1 MRAIRQYEF
10 GPAEV
15 LRHEEVPDP
24 HPGPG
29 QVRIA
34 VAAAG
39 VHVVDTLI
47 RQSGVGPYGPPELPM
62 TPGRE
67 VAGIVDEI
75 GEDVA
80 SDWLGRHVV
89 AHLGQASGGY
99 AEFAVRE
106 VESVQVLPE
115 GTDPTAA
122 VAMIGTG
129 RTTMSILRIAR
140 PSSDDVVLVTSA
152 AGGIGALAV
161 QHARNIGATVVGAA
175 GGPLK
180 AGKVGEL
187 GADLAVDYTEEG
199 WADRVREE
207 LGRPVSLVLD
217 GAGGAYGRAAFDL
230 IGPGGRIVM
239 YGRQFGEHRFTSD
252 DLVNRSVAASVAL
265 GPNLLK
271 DVPGGMRELEDEALA
286 ALADGSLKP
295 LVGPP
300 FPLAEAAAAHV
311 ALENRQT
318 YGKVVLV
325 PRRH

>member
-1 MRAIRQYEF
+1 MHAIRQHEF
-10 GPAEV
+10 GPAKV

-24 HPGPG
+24 HPGAG

-39 VHVVDTLI
+39 VHVIDTTI
-47 RQSGVGPYGPPELPM
+47 RQGLVGGPLPLPELPM

-67 VAGIVDEI
+67 VAGVVDEI
-75 GEDVA
+75 GDGVA
-80 SDWLGRHVV
+80 AEWLGRPVV

-99 AEFAVRE
+99 AEYAVRE
-106 VESVQVLPE
+106 VEAVQVLPE
-115 GTDPTAA
+115 GTDPLAA

-129 RTTMSILRIAR
+129 RTTMSILRTAR
-140 PSSDDVVLVTSA
+140 PSADDVVLVTSA

-161 QHARNIGATVVGAA
+161 QHARNVGATVVGAA
-175 GGPLK
+175 GGPT
-180 AGKVGEL
+180 KVDIVREL
-187 GADLAVDYTEEG
+187 GADLAVDYTEAG

-207 LGRPVSLVLD
+207 LDRPVSLVLD
-217 GAGGAYGRAAFDL
+217 GAGGASGRAAFDL
-230 IGPGGRIVM
+230 LGAGGRIVM
-239 YGRQFGEHRFTSD
+239 YGRELGEHGFTSD
-252 DLVNRSVAASVAL
+252 DLLARALSATVAL

-271 DVPGGMRELEDEALA
+271 VPGGMRALEDEALA
-286 ALADGSLKP
+286 ALADGSLEP

-300 FPLAEAAAAHV
+300 FPLSQAAAAHE

-325 PRRH
+325 PERR

>member
-1 MRAIRQYEF
+1 A
-10 GPAEV
+10 AV
-15 LRHEEVPDP
+15 L
-24 HPGPG
+24 
-29 QVRIA
+29 IS
-34 VAAAG
+34 AAG
-39 VHVVDTLI
+39 YIVVNL
-47 RQSGVGPYGPPELPM
+47 L
-62 TPGRE
+62 
-67 VAGIVDEI
+67 VDLLY
-75 GEDVA
+75 
-80 SDWLGRHVV
+80 SVV
-89 AHLGQASGGY
+89 GGY